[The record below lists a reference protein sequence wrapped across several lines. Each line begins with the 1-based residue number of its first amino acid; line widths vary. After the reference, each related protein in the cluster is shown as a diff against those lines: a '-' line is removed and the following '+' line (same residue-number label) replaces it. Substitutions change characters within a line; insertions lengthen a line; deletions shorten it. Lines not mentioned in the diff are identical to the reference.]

1 MLKKSNRLTT
11 KQVLGVMKNG
21 KVVNSPLFVLR
32 YITNQPDT
40 RISAVAPVKIAKK
53 AVIRNRARRR
63 MYGVLREFFPSII
76 SGIHAIIF
84 SGSDL
89 VSYDFESVR
98 DGIRDL
104 LVKGNLI
111 KK

>member
-11 KQVLGVMKNG
+11 KQVLDVLKNG
-21 KVVNSPLFVLR
+21 KVLSSPLFILR
-32 YITNQPDT
+32 YIINQSDT

-63 MYGVLREFFPSII
+63 VYGAIREFFSSII
-76 SGIHAIIF
+76 SGVHAIIF
-84 SGSDL
+84 SRSDL
-89 VSYDFESVR
+89 ISYDFESVR
-98 DGIRDL
+98 DSIKDL